1 MRCIDV
7 RCQLID
13 LFSGHHAVQK
23 NRSGAGAADG
33 AVAHKFHAPMMTD
46 PRIVR
51 RHFDGETRR
60 RIVTRPGLNTI
71 KQFRN
76 RNLKKKMK
84 LRREFLRP
92 AVDKFPKT
100 FGRHSGHG

>member
-33 AVAHKFHAPMMTD
+33 AVAHKFHAPMMAD

-71 KQFRN
+71 KQLRN
-76 RNLKKKMK
+76 RNLNKKK
-84 LRREFLRP
+84 
-92 AVDKFPKT
+92 
-100 FGRHSGHG
+100 